1 MTSGDKISENKVLK
15 DNTPENTTLEDE
27 TSADKVLK
35 NKVLEEKILK
45 NKASQSSVSENA
57 TAYFQ
62 KISADLLAFIEE
74 SPSPFHVVANTAA
87 ILEKDGFVRLSETEK
102 WEIVPGGKY
111 YVTRNFSSLIAFTV
125 LGQDF
130 NGFRLICSHTDSP
143 VFKMKENPEMG
154 SDGKYTKLNVEKYG
168 GMLCAP
174 WFDRPLSVAGRI
186 MVQTEK
192 GIEMRLVNLNRDLLM
207 IPNLAIHMNREVNDG
222 YKYNVQTDLCPV
234 FGDENAKGS
243 FLTLVAEAAGVEE
256 KQILGTDLFLYNR
269 QKGTFWGAEEEF
281 IASPRLDDLQCLYG
295 SLRGFLE
302 ALRQVHAGTEKAE
315 CEQNPD
321 CSSIPVF
328 CAFDNEETGS
338 VSRQGAASTLL
349 HDVLVRINSALGR
362 SQEEYLRAVA
372 SSFLIS
378 ADNAHAVHPNHP
390 EKADPVNRPQ
400 MNQGI
405 VIKYNAN
412 QKYTTDA
419 RSASVLRLLCQE
431 ADIPCQTFTNR
442 SDMAGG
448 STLGNISNTQ
458 VSLQSVD
465 IGLPQL
471 AMHSPYEMAGKKDVY
486 YMKELARIFYS
497 TKLKITDE
505 QICLK

>member
-1 MTSGDKISENKVLK
+1 MTKDNKSTIFRKISE
-15 DNTPENTTLEDE
+15 
-27 TSADKVLK
+27 
-35 NKVLEEKILK
+35 
-45 NKASQSSVSENA
+45 
-57 TAYFQ
+57 
-62 KISADLLAFIEE
+62 DLLTFIEH

-87 ILEKDGFVRLSETEK
+87 ILEKAGFEK
-102 WEIVPGGKY
+102 LPESAKWDLTSGGKY
-111 YVTRNFSSLIAFTV
+111 YVTRNGSSIIAFQIPD
-125 LGQDF
+125 GNFDS
-130 NGFRLICSHTDSP
+130 FRLICSHTDSP
-143 VFKMKENPEMG
+143 VFKIKENPEMS

-174 WFDRPLSVAGRI
+174 WFDRPLSAAGRV
-186 MVQTEK
+186 MLQTEK
-192 GIEMRLVNLNRDLLM
+192 GIEMKLVNLDRDLLM

-243 FLTLVAEAAGVEE
+243 FMPLIAQEVGAE
-256 KQILGTDLFLYNR
+256 QSQLLGADLFLYNR
-269 QKGTFWGAEEEF
+269 QKGTFWGAEEEY

-295 SLRGFLE
+295 SLRGFLDALSSE
-302 ALRQVHAGTEKAE
+302 ASESEK
-315 CEQNPD
+315 PGRRPV
-321 CSSIPVF
+321 PVF

-338 VSRQGAASTLL
+338 VSRQGAASTFLQ
-349 HDVLVRINSALGR
+349 DVLVRLNHVLGR
-362 SQEEYLRAVA
+362 SQEEYLRAIA
-372 SSFLIS
+372 ASFLIS

-400 MNQGI
+400 MNRGI

-419 RSASVLRLLCQE
+419 RSTSVLRFLCRQAE
-431 ADIPCQTFTNR
+431 IPCQIFTNR

-471 AMHSPYEMAGKKDVY
+471 GMHSPYEMAGTMDTY
-486 YMKELARIFYS
+486 YLKELSRIFYS
-497 TKLKITDE
+497 AKMKITDE
-505 QICLK
+505 EISL